1 MMRSVK
7 VISVPPS
14 SEAVRK
20 IVTTMTKN
28 LAAYWK
34 VCSWIWHERDQQAD
48 DRRQHD
54 RWGREHQHQPQRL
67 IGELKSLGLHV
78 ASPPHK

>member
-34 VCSWIWHERDQQAD
+34 VCSWIC
-48 DRRQHD
+48 
-54 RWGREHQHQPQRL
+54 
-67 IGELKSLGLHV
+67 V
-78 ASPPHK
+78 AA